1 MAPDQPGVPARCYTC
16 GHRVVVMPSFLFG
29 EVVSVG
35 HDLNCLAVRPDG
47 RRREGYDG
55 GNGAELRKREE

>member
-1 MAPDQPGVPARCYTC
+1 MTNDNLVVPARCYTC
-16 GHRVVVMPSFLFG
+16 GHRVVVMPSFVFG

-35 HDLNCLAVRPDG
+35 HDLNCLAVGPDG

-55 GNGAELRKREE
+55 GNGAELRIREE